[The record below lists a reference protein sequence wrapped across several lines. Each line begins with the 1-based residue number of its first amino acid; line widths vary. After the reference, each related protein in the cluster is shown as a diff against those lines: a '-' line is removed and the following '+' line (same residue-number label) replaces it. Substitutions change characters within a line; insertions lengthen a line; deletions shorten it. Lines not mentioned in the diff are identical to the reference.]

1 MSSTTPAD
9 SGAPVIAVTGASGR
23 LGGRVAKGLAE
34 RGAAVRLIGRD
45 PARLPELTGGS
56 KARIGSYG
64 DEEGVRRACDGV
76 GTLFL
81 VSGHEDPGRVREHQ
95 IAVDSALAA
104 GVERVVYVSFLGA
117 SPKATFT
124 FARDH
129 WYTEEYIRGSSL
141 RYTFLRDSFYQEG
154 LAGMAG
160 ADGVIR
166 GPAGQGRVSAVSL
179 DDVADAAVAV
189 LLGEGHDSAVYDLT
203 GPSALTLAQAAEQL
217 SRFSGRTVTYVPEN
231 HDEAYASRASFGAPE
246 WEVEGWVSSYE
257 AIAASELALVSD
269 AVPRLTGRPA
279 QSFAEFLE
287 ARPETYAHLR
297 F

>member
-9 SGAPVIAVTGASGR
+9 PGAPVVAVTGASGR
-23 LGGRVAKGLAE
+23 LGGRVARRLAE
-34 RGAAVRLIGRD
+34 HGAAVRLIGRD
-45 PARLPELTGGS
+45 PARLPEPAGSS

-64 DEEGVRRACDGV
+64 DEEGMRRACDGV

-81 VSGHEDPGRVREHQ
+81 VSAHEDPGRVREHQ
-95 IAVDSALAA
+95 IALDSAVAA

-117 SPKATFT
+117 APEATFT

-129 WYTEEYIRGSSL
+129 WYTEEYIRASSL
-141 RYTFLRDSFYQEG
+141 RYTFLRDSLYQG
-154 LAGMAG
+154 GIAAMAG

-166 GPAGQGRVSAVSL
+166 GPAGQGRVSAVAH

-203 GPSALTLAQAAEQL
+203 GPAAITLAEAAEEL
-217 SRFSGRTVTYVPEN
+217 SRFSGRTVTYVPES
-231 HDEAYASRASFGAPE
+231 HAEALESRASFGAPE
-246 WEVEGWVSSYE
+246 WAVTGWVSSYE
-257 AIAASELALVSD
+257 AIASGELALVSD
-269 AVPRLTGRPA
+269 AVPRLAGRPA
-279 QSFAEFLE
+279 QSFADYLREHPE
-287 ARPETYAHLR
+287 AYAHLR